1 MGPQVLGPLLEP
13 KSRPPDLDLKATSRP
28 IGNVFE
34 VTHGFLAGTVLS
46 LAKAVDEV
54 DDDDDD
60 DDDGDDDD
68 ADDDYDDEDG
78 DGGDDLTIHSCMCVH
93 VFVHAAQ

>member
-13 KSRPPDLDLKATSRP
+13 KSRPQDLDLKATSRS

-46 LAKAVDEV
+46 RAKAVDDV
-54 DDDDDD
+54 DDDDD

-68 ADDDYDDEDG
+68 ADDDYDDKDG
-78 DGGDDLTIHSCMCVH
+78 DGDDDLTVHSCRCVH
-93 VFVHAAQ
+93 VCVHAAQ